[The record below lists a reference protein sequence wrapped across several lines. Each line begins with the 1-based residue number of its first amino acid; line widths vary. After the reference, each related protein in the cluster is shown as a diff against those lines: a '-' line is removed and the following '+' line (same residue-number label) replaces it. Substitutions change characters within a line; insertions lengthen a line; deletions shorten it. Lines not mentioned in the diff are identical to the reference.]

1 MGARDGGKGPNLSLY
16 GSHGRDGMKS
26 ARTANP
32 VQTTG
37 FSGVKKG
44 LPVDGVDEGNPSMM
58 AVGIGTIL
66 I

>member
-1 MGARDGGKGPNLSLY
+1 MMPGIGGET
-16 GSHGRDGMKS
+16 

-37 FSGVKKG
+37 FFGVKKG
-44 LPVDGVDEGNPSMM
+44 FCGNGVYGGNPFMI
-58 AVGIGTIL
+58 AAGIGTIL